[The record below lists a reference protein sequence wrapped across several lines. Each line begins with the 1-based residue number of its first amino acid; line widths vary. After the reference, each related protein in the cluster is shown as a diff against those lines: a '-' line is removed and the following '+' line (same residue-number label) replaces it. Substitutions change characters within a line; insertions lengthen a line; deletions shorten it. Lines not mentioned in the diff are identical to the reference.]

1 MNYITLVINLDDSLQ
16 RLQSVDAQLKQQAI
30 AYQRVSAFDGRKMN
44 PCDCNL
50 YNEKKAV
57 SYMGRSLLGGE
68 IGCYLSHLNC
78 AKKFLESN
86 APYALVLED
95 DVKINCNLKK
105 IVESFLQWAEKEKHQ
120 NWDLINIGAKELKI
134 STEIKEFSD
143 GEKIF
148 KLHHAHYFPMTTT
161 GLIWSREGAQKFVE
175 NSHEIFAP
183 VDNYFRY
190 ALTRSNTGLAF
201 SPPLVKIT
209 GAESEIDPK
218 TASSNKRK
226 KTNRSHLYFYLKRRR
241 VLSEQF
247 IAVKYKYKVQKNI
260 ETAPLQNN
268 RQ

>member
-105 IVESFLQWAEKEKHQ
+105 IVESFLQWAENEKHQ

-201 SPPLVKIT
+201 SPPLVKTT
-209 GAESEIDPK
+209 GAESEIDSK
-218 TASSNKRK
+218 AVTASKRK
-226 KTNRSHLYFYLKRRR
+226 KINRHPFYFYIKQRR
-241 VLSEQF
+241 LLTDKMMA
-247 IAVKYKYKVQKNI
+247 IKNKCKI
-260 ETAPLQNN
+260 
-268 RQ
+268 